1 MGIIQTTMNS
11 EQVKEIVSRAFTLG
25 MATQQW
31 IYSPPNDKISLN
43 AAVRY
48 MTRLGYKNPKK
59 VIKTL
64 VERNELHVRRSDGK
78 DDNAKILISSVELQ
92 RALLEMK
99 IKEINILNV

>member
-1 MGIIQTTMNS
+1 MQMMNS

-78 DDNAKILISSVELQ
+78 DDNAKMRISSVELQ

>member
-1 MGIIQTTMNS
+1 MNS
-11 EQVKEIVSRAFTLG
+11 EQVSEIVSRAFTLG

-31 IYSPPNDKISLN
+31 IYSPPNDIISLN
-43 AAVRY
+43 AATRY
-48 MTRLGYKNPKK
+48 LSRLGYKNPKK

-78 DDNAKILISSVELQ
+78 DDNAKMRISSVELQ